1 MRFLTPRKTYC
12 YLLVLFCGLILTA
25 CSNTY
30 TLHGSPIT
38 SPQAAPDITLTDH
51 NGQPFSLTAQQG
63 RVVLI
68 YFGYTS
74 CPDACPT
81 TLGRLAQVRRDL
93 GADAARV
100 QVVMISVDPER
111 DTAQVL
117 KNYVTAFDT
126 TFLGLTG
133 TPEELAP
140 VMKAYGVT
148 AIKRLLPDSALS
160 YSVDHSVYTY
170 VIDPA
175 GRLRETFGIDAR
187 AADVTSDVRYLI
199 SKGDS

>member
-1 MRFLTPRKTYC
+1 MRFLTPWIILKSVA
-12 YLLVLFCGLILTA
+12 VLFCGLMLAA
-25 CSNTY
+25 CSRTY
-30 TLHGSPIT
+30 TLHGSPID

-51 NGQPFSLTAQQG
+51 NGQPFQLAAQQG
-63 RVVLI
+63 RVVI
-68 YFGYTS
+68 VYFGYTS

-93 GADAARV
+93 GTDAARV

-117 KNYVTAFDT
+117 KNYVTAFDA

-133 TPEELAP
+133 TPDELAP

-148 AIKRLLPDSALS
+148 AIKRLLPDSALG
-160 YSVDHSVYTY
+160 YSVDHSVYSY

-175 GRLRETFGIDAR
+175 GRLRETFGLDAR
-187 AADVTSDVRYLI
+187 EADVVGDVRYLI